1 MSYQVTY
8 LSKSG
13 EKKFFSVPLANSV
26 TEAMAE
32 TMANITDLQ
41 LHPNR
46 IISVIY
52 GGNQ

>member
-8 LSKSG
+8 HCKTG
-13 EKKFFSVPLANSV
+13 EKKYFSVPFANSA
-26 TEAMAE
+26 TEAIAE
-32 TMANITDLQ
+32 TMANITHLQ

>member
-8 LSKSG
+8 HSKSG
-13 EKKFFSVPLANSV
+13 EKKFFSVPLASSV

-46 IISVIY
+46 IISVVY
-52 GGNQ
+52 GEDQ

>member
-13 EKKFFSVPLANSV
+13 EKKFFAVPLANSV

>member
-8 LSKSG
+8 HSKLG
-13 EKKFFSVPLANSV
+13 EKKTFSVPFAENV
-26 TEAMAE
+26 TEAIAE

-52 GGNQ
+52 GGTQ